1 MLSRH
6 EFLRSVLMTSLG
18 GVLAA
23 CGTDSSGEPDPTP
36 DAGGT
41 PDAFAGTCA
50 THMVIIGS
58 NHGHRMTI
66 AAADLESTSPV
77 SYDITGTSNHPHTV
91 TISPAQFATLKE
103 TGFLM
108 VNSTTDD
115 GHPHAVHIVCT
126 T

>member
-1 MLSRH
+1 MQTRH
-6 EFLRSVLMTSLG
+6 EFLRTVLMTSLG

-23 CGTDSSGEPDPTP
+23 CGTDGAGDSDPTP

-41 PDAFAGTCA
+41 PDMFAGTCA
-50 THMVIIGS
+50 THTVTVGS

-66 AAADLESTSPV
+66 AAADLDSTTPV
-77 SYDITGTSNHPHTV
+77 SYDITGTASHPHTV
-91 TISPAQFATLKE
+91 TISPAQFATLKQ

-115 GHPHAVHIVCT
+115 GHPHSVRISCT